1 MAQAAL
7 TGETPGETP
16 GPLADHAL
24 SQRPSQRLSRRL
36 VLMLALAMLVNY
48 ADRGSLAVAAPLLSR
63 QLAIGPARLGLLL
76 SAFFW
81 SYSLA
86 QPLAGM
92 AVQRWPIRRVLA
104 IALLAWSLATMLC
117 GLAGGFV
124 SLFALRMLTGLG
136 ESVIYPANARLL
148 SEHAP
153 PHQRGQANGAISAA
167 MALGPVVGTLIGG
180 LILARF
186 GWPPV
191 FWVLGAASLLWLP
204 AWFATP
210 LPQPTVAPAILR
222 KSGPGWGKILSRRAL
237 WGMGLGGFCYAYP
250 PYLLMTWLPTFL
262 VNGEHDSL
270 IRMAWIGAAIP
281 CCQALGSA
289 LSGVLSDRAIA
300 QGQDESAVRK
310 RYMQGGM
317 GGCGLMMLVATF
329 APHGW
334 VVVWL
339 GAAAFGAGWMS
350 TINFAAGQILAGP
363 AAAGR
368 WMGAQNLIT
377 NLSGV
382 AAPLAT
388 GLIVAQTG
396 SYRMAFLVPALLSL
410 VGLAAWGLL
419 TGPIRPL
426 QWRGSGHPE

>member
-1 MAQAAL
+1 MALVGFAGDAA
-7 TGETPGETP
+7 GSVRDRGIS
-16 GPLADHAL
+16 G
-24 SQRPSQRLSRRL
+24 RL

-48 ADRGSLAVAAPLLSR
+48 ADRGSLAVAAPVLSR
-63 QLAIGPARLGLLL
+63 ELAIGPAGMGLLL

-86 QPLAGM
+86 QPVAGM
-92 AVQRWPIRRVLA
+92 VVQRWPIRWVMA
-104 IALLAWSLATMLC
+104 GGLLAWSVATMLC
-117 GLAGGFV
+117 GLAVGFV
-124 SLFALRMLTGLG
+124 SLFALRMMIGLG
-136 ESVIYPANARLL
+136 ESVIYPANARVL

-167 MALGPVVGTLIGG
+167 MALGPVVGTLVGG
-180 LILARF
+180 LILAHF
-186 GWPPV
+186 GWQPV

-204 AWFATP
+204 AWFRTA
-210 LPQPTVAPAILR
+210 LPRPTVRAGPAPG
-222 KSGPGWGKILSRRAL
+222 SGPGWGEILSQRAL

-262 VNGEHDSL
+262 VNAEHDSL
-270 IRMAWIGAAIP
+270 IQMAWIGAAIP

-289 LSGVLSDRAIA
+289 LSGILSDRAITA
-300 QGQDESAVRK
+300 GQDESTVRK

-317 GGCGLMMLVATF
+317 GTCGLMMLGATF

-334 VVVWL
+334 VVIWL
-339 GAAAFGAGWMS
+339 GAASFGAGWMS
-350 TINFAAGQILAGP
+350 SMNFTAGQILAGP
-363 AAAGR
+363 TAAGR

-388 GLIVAQTG
+388 GLIVAHTG
-396 SYRMAFLVPALLSL
+396 SYRMAFLISALLSL

-419 TGPIRPL
+419 TGPIR
-426 QWRGSGHPE
+426 QITWRGHI

>member
-1 MAQAAL
+1 MGVRHMALVGFAGNAAEPV
-7 TGETPGETP
+7 GKRS
-16 GPLADHAL
+16 L
-24 SQRPSQRLSRRL
+24 SGRL
-36 VLMLALAMLVNY
+36 VLLLALAMLVNY

-63 QLAIGPARLGLLL
+63 ELAIGPAGMGLLL

-92 AVQRWPIRRVLA
+92 VVQRWPIRWVLA
-104 IALLAWSLATMLC
+104 GALLAWSVATALC
-117 GLAGGFV
+117 GFAAGFV

-136 ESVIYPANARLL
+136 ESVIYPANARVL

-167 MALGPVVGTLIGG
+167 MALGPVVGTLAGG
-180 LILARF
+180 LVLAHF
-186 GWPPV
+186 GWQPV
-191 FWVLGAASLLWLP
+191 FWMLGAASLLWLP
-204 AWFATP
+204 AWFNTP
-210 LPQPTVAPAILR
+210 LPRSTPSAEMAR
-222 KSGPGWGKILSRRAL
+222 RSGPGWGELLSQRAL
-237 WGMGLGGFCYAYP
+237 WGMGIGGFCYAYP

-262 VNGEHDSL
+262 VNAEHDSL
-270 IRMAWIGAAIP
+270 IQMAWIGAAIP

-300 QGQDESAVRK
+300 AGQAESTVRK
-310 RYMQGGM
+310 RYMQSGM
-317 GGCGLMMLVATF
+317 AGCGLMMLGATF

-334 VVVWL
+334 VVIWL

-350 TINFAAGQILAGP
+350 SMNFTAGQILAGP
-363 AAAGR
+363 TVAGR

-388 GLIVAQTG
+388 GLIVAHTG
-396 SYRMAFLVPALLSL
+396 SYRMAFLIPALLSL
-410 VGLAAWGLL
+410 IGLVAWGPLM
-419 TGPIRPL
+419 GPVR
-426 QWRGSGHPE
+426 QVVWRGHA

>member
-1 MAQAAL
+1 MALVGMAGDAAV
-7 TGETPGETP
+7 PV
-16 GPLADHAL
+16 
-24 SQRPSQRLSRRL
+24 RPAGISGRL

-63 QLAIGPARLGLLL
+63 QLAIGPAGMGLLL

-92 AVQRWPIRRVLA
+92 VVQRWPIRWVLA
-104 IALLAWSLATMLC
+104 GGLLAWSMATMLC
-117 GLAGGFV
+117 GLAGGFF

-136 ESVIYPANARLL
+136 ESVIYPGNARLL
-148 SEHAP
+148 AEHAP

-167 MALGPVVGTLIGG
+167 MALGPVVGTLVGG
-180 LILARF
+180 LILARY

-204 AWFATP
+204 AWFGTA
-210 LPQPTVAPAILR
+210 LPRPTAQVTVARESA
-222 KSGPGWGKILSRRAL
+222 PGWGAILSQPAL

-262 VNGEHDSL
+262 VNAEHDTL
-270 IRMAWIGAAIP
+270 IQMAWIGAAIP

-289 LSGVLSDRAIA
+289 LSGVLSDRAIMA
-300 QGQDESAVRK
+300 GQDESAVRK
-310 RYMQGGM
+310 RYMLGGM
-317 GGCGLMMLVATF
+317 GGCGLMMLGATF

-334 VVVWL
+334 VVIWL
-339 GAAAFGAGWMS
+339 GAASFGAGWMS
-350 TINFAAGQILAGP
+350 SMNFTAGQILAGP
-363 AAAGR
+363 GAAGR

-388 GLIVAQTG
+388 GLIIAHTG

-410 VGLAAWGLL
+410 LGLVAWGLL

-426 QWRGSGHPE
+426 VWRTSGQAK